1 MDNVDEYYAFAEV
14 AMTVL
19 LGVCILVIQIR
30 WYWILIL
37 VLSTPKMSELEF
49 FSVCLELAS

>member
-30 WYWILIL
+30 
-37 VLSTPKMSELEF
+37 
-49 FSVCLELAS
+49 